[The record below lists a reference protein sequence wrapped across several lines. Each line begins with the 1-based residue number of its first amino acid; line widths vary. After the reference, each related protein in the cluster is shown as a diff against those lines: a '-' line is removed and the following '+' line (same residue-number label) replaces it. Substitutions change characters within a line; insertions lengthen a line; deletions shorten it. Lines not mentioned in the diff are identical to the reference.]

1 MMANFH
7 ESVNTSSFTGG
18 VVSGTTRD
26 TGHTITGGH
35 NDQTQITAQL
45 TQHQETIGLNSFNT
59 QNLIHENLTGLGLAS
74 DDISNALKQ
83 QIQIREDQRLA
94 DNESALLSFDYTLD
108 RFADV
113 DAKLGALGGAV
124 SDVSTEE
131 TKKSFFD
138 IELPTLPTLS
148 QLKTPL
154 LLGGLA
160 LGALIVLPRLIK
172 SGFK

>member
-1 MMANFH
+1 MVLLLRKLLRLWALVRMQCDYA
-7 ESVNTSSFTGG
+7 
-18 VVSGTTRD
+18 
-26 TGHTITGGH
+26 
-35 NDQTQITAQL
+35 
-45 TQHQETIGLNSFNT
+45 
-59 QNLIHENLTGLGLAS
+59 
-74 DDISNALKQ
+74 SNALKQ